1 MAETMEIQESCEKQ
15 LLSPTINDQFF
26 DAEDG
31 GQNKETVDNED
42 EDFLKKLDEAIN
54 AESILVP
61 KSVNEPLSP
70 KKISLD
76 EKENVDEADIQETSL
91 EDIEKLLKEEETLL
105 KGDEKDDI
113 KSNDVEPILDEKS
126 ENDLLRGLD
135 DDNQNTEVNNEFEE
149 ILSSIQNGESSS
161 VKIDENKDETEV
173 ISTEKKEQTPQQPT
187 KPAELTREESN
198 ELLLELCESPAI
210 IQDEQLSNDTG
221 SNQEDSNE
229 EESSESEKNKEEE
242 DEQKDTEVQ
251 NEQSEKE
258 KPKDD
263 IINLEETGSSQSSI
277 KNDDNE
283 QNTQETIESDQND
296 QIEAQ
301 STNEEENF
309 KVPESK
315 SVDEE
320 KMEVDEEKMEVD
332 ESSECPTESESAE
345 SLKTVETT
353 ESSSQE
359 EMKEEEKPKE
369 IVIETIKKEEVNVKL
384 NFMRKFASSIGKLS
398 RSDLEE
404 LLLEK
409 ITESIVFRSES
420 TELRT
425 KCEKQDEII
434 DNLKQRIQSITKQYN
449 DLDMIHKRIVKDLK
463 ERPDQPITPV
473 KITRAVGLQVYQ
485 PHNSNNSNNLKQ
497 KVTSTT
503 NKPTAKRPNDSD
515 LSEKEAEA
523 KRKKSNKIITPMRP
537 PLSEKEKASLEK
549 QEATIEQKIRTK
561 VIKSDTVSSPTSTK
575 PTPNGMAKTQSME
588 RSHLSSTQSIDL
600 TDEDD
605 TPLSMMTQQPPALV
619 AIQKNS
625 FMSPRGL
632 MRPMSAVR
640 GPSPNILNRQGLS
653 RHPAPLPQTPV
664 QQNHPSM
671 KKIPPRPT
679 IKINNVQ
686 NGIIVSW
693 TVDTLTPEHAEIHS
707 YQIYAYEETRSV
719 PTTESWKHVGDVKA
733 LLLPMAV
740 TLTQFQEGQKYHF
753 AVRAVDIH
761 RRMGQFSLPKTW

>member
-1 MAETMEIQESCEKQ
+1 MAETMEIQGTSEKQ
-15 LLSPTINDQFF
+15 ILSPHNNDQFF
-26 DAEDG
+26 DAEDEG
-31 GQNKETVDNED
+31 HNNEAVDNED
-42 EDFLKKLDEAIN
+42 DDFLKKLDEAIN
-54 AESILVP
+54 DETIPAVTEKI
-61 KSVNEPLSP
+61 VNEPPL
-70 KKISLD
+70 KKVCL
-76 EKENVDEADIQETSL
+76 ENKENIDEDDIRETSL
-91 EDIEKLLKEEETLL
+91 EDIEKLLKEEDSLL
-105 KGDEKDDI
+105 EGDD
-113 KSNDVEPILDEKS
+113 N
-126 ENDLLRGLD
+126 
-135 DDNQNTEVNNEFEE
+135 NQNTDVNSEFEE
-149 ILSSIQNGESSS
+149 ILSSIQNGDSSNL
-161 VKIDENKDETEV
+161 KIVENTNE
-173 ISTEKKEQTPQQPT
+173 TEKKEQPS

-198 ELLLELCESPAI
+198 ELLLELCESPTV
-210 IQDEQLSNDTG
+210 QDEQLSNDTG
-221 SNQEDSNE
+221 SNQGDSNE
-229 EESSESEKNKEEE
+229 EESNESDKNKDED
-242 DEQKDTEVQ
+242 DEQKDTEVSQ
-251 NEQSEKE
+251 NDPAVEE

-263 IINLEETGSSQSSI
+263 IVNLEESDSLESSI
-277 KNDDNE
+277 KIDE
-283 QNTQETIESDQND
+283 SEPNTQETIESDQND

-301 STNEEENF
+301 STNEEDGNF

-315 SVDEE
+315 AAEDE
-320 KMEVDEEKMEVD
+320 KMNIDD
-332 ESSECPTESESAE
+332 NSEYPTELESQE
-345 SLKTVETT
+345 TIKTIETVD
-353 ESSSQE
+353 SSSQE
-359 EMKEEEKPKE
+359 EPKDKEVKVEEKPKE
-369 IVIETIKKEEVNVKL
+369 IAIETVKKEEVKVKL
-384 NFMRKFASSIGKLS
+384 NFMRKFATTIGKLA
-398 RSDLEE
+398 RSELEE

-420 TELRT
+420 AELRT

-434 DNLKQRIQSITKQYN
+434 DNLKQRIGSITKQYN
-449 DLDMIHKRIVKDLK
+449 DLDMIHKRIIKDLK

-485 PHNSNNSNNLKQ
+485 PNNSNHSNNLKP

-503 NKPTAKRPNDSD
+503 NKPTVKRPNESD
-515 LSEKEAEA
+515 LSDKEAEA

-537 PLSEKEKASLEK
+537 PLSEKEKATLEK

-561 VIKSDTVSSPTSTK
+561 VIKPDGVSSPSSTSAK
-575 PTPNGMAKTQSME
+575 PNGMAKMQSVE
-588 RSHLSSTQSIDL
+588 RSQLSSTQSIDL

-605 TPLSMMTQQPPALV
+605 APSSILTQQPPALV

-632 MRPMSAVR
+632 MRPVSSVR
-640 GPSPNILNRQGLS
+640 GPSPNILSRQGLV
-653 RHPAPLPQTPV
+653 RHPAPLPQIPV

-707 YQIYAYEETRSV
+707 YQIYAYEETRST